1 METKDA
7 MTAGIEKMNA
17 LIAWW
22 GLPATNASGAVERHM
37 QRWQTFAKDLQKAYV
52 DAYSAEVTAAFD
64 GNDRL
69 GRSFQELLQCR
80 QPQEFVAAESEIFAL
95 LLERASLRAKR
106 WAELTEKLQDCCA
119 TMARDAAGDLRPP
132 SSDGE
137 QQVAK
142 PARRQAATA

>member
-1 METKDA
+1 METKDPI
-7 MTAGIEKMNA
+7 TTGIERMNA

-22 GLPATNASGAVERHM
+22 GVPTTNTSGTIDRQM
-37 QRWQTFAKDLQKAYV
+37 QRWQAFAKDLQKACV
-52 DAYSAEVTAAFD
+52 ESCSAEMAAAFD

-69 GRSFQELLQCR
+69 GRSFQELMQSR
-80 QPQEFVAAESEIFAL
+80 QPQEFLAAESEIFAL

-119 TMARDAAGDLRPP
+119 TMARDTAGDLRQQ
-132 SSDGE
+132 SSDVE
-137 QQVAK
+137 QQAAK